1 MGFDKEERMPTTTPA
16 RRLLKA
22 SEVAALYGL
31 HRDTIRQLVADGK
44 LQSVR
49 IGEHGWHRFRVED
62 VERFI
67 AGEAP

>member
-1 MGFDKEERMPTTTPA
+1 MPATATPA
-16 RRLLKA
+16 KRLLKA
-22 SEVAALYGL
+22 SEVAAIYGL
-31 HRDTIRQLVADGK
+31 NRDYIRALVAEGK

-62 VERFI
+62 IERFI